1 MCGCWYIAS
10 GAVDIAEE
18 ENGESEEEGGKT
30 EVGIKKKKKKK
41 GRLAITRARQMAG
54 GQVYFQD
61 HAERAEQTCSA
72 IIISVYSGVQQ

>member
-30 EVGIKKKKKKK
+30 EVGIKKKKKK
-41 GRLAITRARQMAG
+41 GRREMTRARQMAERHA
-54 GQVYFQD
+54 YFQG
-61 HAERAEQTCSA
+61 HA
-72 IIISVYSGVQQ
+72 